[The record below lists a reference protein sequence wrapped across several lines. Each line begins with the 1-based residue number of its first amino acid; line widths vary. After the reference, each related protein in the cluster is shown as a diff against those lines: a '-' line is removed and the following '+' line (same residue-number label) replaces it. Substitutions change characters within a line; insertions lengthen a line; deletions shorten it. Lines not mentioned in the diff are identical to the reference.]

1 MLEWLQ
7 VIFSTDG
14 FMPHGHCYLWKPGL
28 LWMHVVSDSIIFLS
42 YAAIPVALAIFTS
55 KRKDMPFSW
64 VFILFSV
71 FIVACGFTHLLA
83 VVTVWQPTYWLTG
96 GVKIITAIA
105 SVSTAIV
112 LFPLLPKALAIPSPA
127 MLQAANDELTIQIGE
142 RMRVEL
148 EVKEKNSQ
156 LQTINSAL
164 TESLEKLKHTQDQ
177 LVAQEKMAS
186 LGGLVTGIA
195 HEINTP
201 IGVAMTAATHLNDH
215 TCDIIK
221 KNKDNKLERNHFEN
235 YLDIMKVSSELVID
249 SVNRAAK
256 LIKSFKKIAVDQTNE
271 KIQTIKMKQY
281 LEDVLLSVMPTLKTS
296 GHNLI
301 INCDDELAIDCYAG
315 AFTQIFTDLITNS
328 LLHGFED
335 VSQGDITIDIDA
347 PESNIV
353 IIKYHDNG
361 KGIPLEDQ
369 KKIFD
374 PFFTTKRNQ
383 GGPGLGLHIIHNIV
397 CQKMQG
403 EISVQSDEGQ
413 GATFTIRLPNG

>member
-7 VIFSTDG
+7 MIFSTDG

-28 LWMHVVSDSIIFLS
+28 LWMHVLSDAIIFLS

-64 VFILFSV
+64 VFVLFSV

-96 GVKIITAIA
+96 VVKIITAIA
-105 SVSTAIV
+105 SVFTAIV

-127 MLQAANDELTIQIGE
+127 MLQAANDELTIQVGE

-148 EVKEKNSQ
+148 EVKEKNAQ

-164 TESLEKLKHTQDQ
+164 SESLDKLKQTQDQ

-201 IGVAMTAATHLNDH
+201 IGVALTAASHLNDE
-215 TCDIIK
+215 TCVIIQ
-221 KNKDNKLERNHFEN
+221 KNQEQKLERNHFED
-235 YLDIMKVSSELVID
+235 YLEVMKSSSELVMD
-249 SVNRAAK
+249 SIKRAAK
-256 LIKSFKKIAVDQTNE
+256 LIDSFKEIAVDQSDE
-271 KIQTIKMKQY
+271 KKQYIKIKQY
-281 LEDVLLSVMPTLKTS
+281 LQDVLLSIMPKLKQS
-296 GHNLI
+296 AHNI
-301 INCDDELAIDCYAG
+301 TINCDDDLAIECYAG
-315 AFTQIFTDLITNS
+315 AFTQIFTNLITNS
-328 LLHGFED
+328 LLHGFEG
-335 VSQGDITIDIDA
+335 VLVGEITVDIDA
-347 PESNIV
+347 PEANGV
-353 IIKYHDNG
+353 VIKYHDNG

-369 KKIFD
+369 NKIFD

-403 EISVQSDEGQ
+403 DIAVQSNEKQ
-413 GATFTIRLPNG
+413 GTTFVIRLPNH